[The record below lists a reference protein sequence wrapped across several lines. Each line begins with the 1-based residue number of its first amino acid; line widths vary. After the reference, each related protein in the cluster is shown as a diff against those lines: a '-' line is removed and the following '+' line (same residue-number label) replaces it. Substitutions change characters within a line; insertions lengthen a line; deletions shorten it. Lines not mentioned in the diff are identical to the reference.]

1 MSTNHDV
8 SKLDDLI
15 VTTIDSARGYEH
27 SAEHADAG
35 RYVQFF
41 TEMTAER
48 RQVVDALSQRSRA
61 QGGTPADYGSA
72 AATIHRR
79 WEDLRRVLGG
89 GDKALLAEIERGE
102 DYLKEEFD
110 RVLKDDRMSPESLTV
125 VEQCYQSVLRGHDR
139 ARALRDQFQ
148 AAD

>member
-15 VTTIDSARGYEH
+15 VTTIDSIRGYEH

-35 RYVQFF
+35 RYAAFF
-41 TEMTAER
+41 RDMAAER
-48 RQVVDALSQRSRA
+48 RRVVDALSEKSREL
-61 QGGTPADYGSA
+61 GGTPADYGST

-79 WEDLRRVLGG
+79 WEDLRRAFGG
-89 GDKALLAEIERGE
+89 GDAAILSEIERGE

-110 RVLKDDRMSPESLTV
+110 RVLNDERMSEGARAV
-125 VEQCYQSVLRGHDR
+125 VRQCYESVRRGHDS
-139 ARALRDQFQ
+139 ARALRDALQ
-148 AAD
+148 ATD